1 MKASEYAKM
10 STVDL
15 QSELQKLKAQ
25 LFSLRFDLAAGKLE
39 NTALLSSCKK
49 DIARVS
55 TIIRQRELNIAEE
68 PVKGKKAK

>member
-1 MKASEYAKM
+1 MKATEYAKM
-10 STVDL
+10 STNDL

-39 NTALLSSCKK
+39 NTALLASCKK
-49 DIARVS
+49 DIARVC
-55 TIIRQRELNIAEE
+55 TIIRQRELNIAAE

>member
-10 STVDL
+10 STADL
-15 QSELQKLKAQ
+15 QSELAKLKAQ
-25 LFSLRFDLAAGKLE
+25 LFNLRFQLAAGQLT
-39 NTALLSSCKK
+39 NTGLLTSCKK

-68 PVKGKKAK
+68 PSGKKAK